1 MKLSNTGLVT
11 ILIPNLN
18 GMPYL
23 ERAIKSCLSQ
33 TYECKVLVVDNGS
46 SDTSL
51 EYLGKMEQSTRNFKF
66 VSEEKRGISSALNF
80 GLSHIDT
87 KYVARLDADDEM
99 VEDRISRQVAY
110 LEENPDYIVVGSQLV
125 YINEQGIETGKSLYP
140 ESQTDL
146 IRYFAFS
153 NPIAHPSVMFRR
165 DDILALGSYNPKMDG
180 AEDLD
185 LWLRCINAGGIAN
198 LSLLLTRYRQ
208 HDLQVSRSKRSL
220 SAEIRIRTRGLLKPF
235 GLKHLRGLNYFL
247 NFAKLVELILRY
259 LLWNTKFRL
268 PRSLKR
274 LVLKHAR

>member
-1 MKLSNTGLVT
+1 MKLIKAGLVT

-23 ERAIKSCLSQ
+23 EKAIKSCLSQ

-51 EYLGKMEQSTRNFKF
+51 EYLSKIEKTCRNFKF
-66 VSEEKRGISSALNF
+66 ISEEKKGISSALNF
-80 GLSHIDT
+80 GLLHIDT

-110 LEENPDYIVVGSQLV
+110 LEENPEYIVVGSQLI

-140 ESQTDL
+140 ESQMDL
-146 IRYFAFS
+146 IRSFAFS

-165 DDILALGSYNPKMDG
+165 DDILALGSYNPKTDG

-198 LSLLLTRYRQ
+198 LPLLLTRYRQ

-220 SAEIRIRTRGLLKPF
+220 SAEIKIRIRGLLNPF
-235 GLKHLRGLNYFL
+235 GLKHLKGFNYFL
-247 NFAKLVELILRY
+247 NSAKLVELMSRY
-259 LLWNTKFRL
+259 LLWNTKIRF
-268 PRSLKR
+268 PRRLKR
-274 LVLKHAR
+274 LVLKYAR